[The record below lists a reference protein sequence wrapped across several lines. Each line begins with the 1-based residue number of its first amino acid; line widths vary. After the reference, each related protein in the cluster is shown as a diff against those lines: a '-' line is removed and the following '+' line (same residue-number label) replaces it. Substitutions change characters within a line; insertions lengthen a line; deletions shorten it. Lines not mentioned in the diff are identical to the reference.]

1 MKIHDKKPTTI
12 ERRSKDG
19 TAREKRADKQG
30 AHRSSFSELL
40 AKDGDGKK
48 GQGIL
53 DHANKSGEQRASG
66 DALAARSQED
76 ASLLDRQQLTEH
88 GERKQHTLSFREQRE
103 VHKYEHRLETH
114 DRVEQRYE
122 TRQLERREGSGEA
135 RAHDLQDSSTPA
147 GRASPD
153 PSRPA
158 AREQR
163 REDALAAGEG
173 VDALGEMPSPER
185 VDRASGEV
193 GQAGATPESARREEV
208 RALANKLVD
217 ACQVGQDQQARKV
230 MMLDLRVP
238 GRGNIRVRLRQEG
251 NGISVRMRADN
262 DELKSLLRAH
272 QGSLRDAANERGAP
286 FARIDI
292 V

>member
-114 DRVEQRYE
+114 DRVEQRY
-122 TRQLERREGSGEA
+122 
-135 RAHDLQDSSTPA
+135 
-147 GRASPD
+147 D